1 MSERAEKTVQIQN
14 QLGLHLRAASKLV
27 QLASTF
33 PCDITLERDGHA
45 VNGKSILN
53 LTTLV
58 AAKGTTVKVV
68 AKGERAAEAVAAIVQ
83 LINDKFGESV

>member
-1 MSERAEKTVQIQN
+1 MSERAEKIVQIQN

-33 PCDITLERDGHA
+33 PCEVTLEKDGHA

-58 AAKGTTVKVV
+58 AAKGATVKVI
-68 AKGERAAEAVAAIVQ
+68 AKGERAAEAVAAIVR
-83 LINDKFGESV
+83 LIDDKFGESV